1 MDPVIE
7 IEILDSLDMGNGR
20 LTPER
25 VICADVRRAL
35 SDEITDEVVK
45 DSIKTLVDV
54 SEIECSNDRD
64 LGKRYR
70 MTALGKLRFN
80 KK

>member
-20 LTPER
+20 LMPER

-35 SDEITDEVVK
+35 GDDITDSTVK
-45 DSIKTLVDV
+45 ENIKTLDDLN
-54 SEIECSNDRD
+54 EIESSNDRD
-64 LGKRYR
+64 LGKRWR
-70 MTALGKLRFN
+70 LTAEGKLRLR
-80 KK
+80 K